1 MENTRQYRLKVPGMR
16 CASEVAPAR
25 PGNRRYSGC
34 TRTVEAA
41 LERVPGTVR
50 VRVDYLRKEATV
62 AGEAPLEAW
71 LDELQAVG
79 YPAQVIPEGA
89 R

>member
-1 MENTRQYRLKVPGMR
+1 MENPHRYTLKVPGMH
-16 CASEVAPAR
+16 C
-25 PGNRRYSGC
+25 SGC
-34 TRTVEAA
+34 IRTVEAA
-41 LERVPGTVR
+41 LKRVPGTTR

-62 AGEAPLEAW
+62 EGEALLETW

-79 YPAQVIPEGA
+79 YPAQVIPEEA

>member
-1 MENTRQYRLKVPGMR
+1 MENPHRYRLKVPGMH
-16 CASEVAPAR
+16 CV
-25 PGNRRYSGC
+25 GC
-34 TRTVEAA
+34 IRTVEAA
-41 LERVPGTVR
+41 VKRVPGTTW

-62 AGEAPLEAW
+62 EGEAPLQAW
-71 LDELQAVG
+71 LEELQAVG